1 MKAHDMNQASAASS
15 GFPMARLSLACAL
28 ALGAASL
35 QAAPRADLTVLPTL
49 GGDASMA
56 HAINEAGQVVGASTN
71 ADGRQRAFLWNA
83 TGGMRD
89 LGTPS
94 RSLVSSVAWDINNL
108 GQVAGYGYYGSPGG
122 SGSYATYALVWET
135 AAGTTQILDGTVG
148 DSVFPEAHGINDAG
162 VVVGHGHA
170 DIWYPDGTTRSL
182 PGLVGPLPGSR
193 LAVNEAGQVAGDGY
207 ADGSALGD
215 EAFLWDPVTG
225 MRGLGTLGGAFSGA
239 TGLNDRGQVVGWSAI
254 DTPGPVETHAF
265 LWDAA
270 GGMRDLGTLGGTY
283 SVALNINDAGQVVGA
298 SETAGGQR
306 HAVLWRDGTM
316 TDLAELVG
324 PGTLYSGYTP
334 TRAFDINEYAQVVG
348 EGNYSYLSTFG
359 GISFVTETRGFLLTL
374 HPDWQGG
381 DGDWDDASGT
391 HWNWAGTG
399 TAAAKIGAMHD
410 VVIDPGVAAT
420 VQGSADGR
428 ARSLRIG
435 GTAGTLV
442 ALDLNNGTTAVQS
455 GTTLAE
461 GGILQGSGRLQGD
474 LTVQAG
480 GRVSVDDGQRMQLAG
495 QVANR
500 GEVDVQA
507 GPGGTARLEVSGSLV
522 SEAGARMNLHNAEV
536 LARGGLVNAGSLNA
550 GGTVSVS
557 GNVDNQAGGLV
568 RVTGAAADVVFLD
581 DFTNDGTVIVS
592 GGSVATFSGRVS
604 GSGAFLDAGRK
615 RFAGGV
621 APGASP
627 GMLVIGG
634 IVDFVL
640 GDVEM
645 ELGGTT
651 PGAEHDKIV
660 FVSGPT
666 ITIDP
671 AVDLVVSW
679 WDGFTGSAGDVF
691 DLFDWNIEVPTGVD
705 TLFPVG
711 SGSLTGAFGN
721 VLLPALDPGL
731 AWDITDLYTTGEI
744 RINAVPVPAA
754 AWLFGSGLI
763 GLVAA
768 ARRRRVGE
776 ACRGG

>member
-1 MKAHDMNQASAASS
+1 MEQRNTAANNPFRNRITPLATVLAAMLVAGAHE
-15 GFPMARLSLACAL
+15 AL
-28 ALGAASL
+28 
-35 QAAPRADLTVLPTL
+35 AAPRADLTVLPTL

-71 ADGRQRAFLWNA
+71 ADGGQRAFLWDA
-83 TGGMRD
+83 AGGMRN
-89 LGTPS
+89 LGTLPPY
-94 RSLVSSVAWDINNL
+94 RDSVAWDINNL
-108 GQVAGYGYYGSPGG
+108 GQVAGYAYG
-122 SGSYATYALVWET
+122 SGSISDSYALVWDT
-135 AAGTTQILDGTVG
+135 TTGTMQILDGGFDVY
-148 DSVFPEAHGINDAG
+148 AQAYGINDAG
-162 VVVGHGHA
+162 VVVGHGSA
-170 DIWYPDGTTRSL
+170 DVWYPDGTKRRL
-182 PGLVGPLPGSR
+182 PGLIGPLARSR
-193 LAVNEAGQVAGDGY
+193 IAINEAGQVAGEGY
-207 ADGSALGD
+207 DGSTAAGD

-225 MRGLGTLGGAFSGA
+225 MRGLGTLGGEFSGA
-239 TGLNDRGQVVGWSAI
+239 LGLNGSGQVVGWSVI
-254 DTPGPVETHAF
+254 DAPGPDVHAF

-283 SVALNINDAGQVVGA
+283 SAALSINDAGQVVGA
-298 SETAGGQR
+298 SDTDAGQR
-306 HAVLWRDGTM
+306 RAFLWRNGVM
-316 TDLAELVG
+316 TDLANLVG
-324 PGTLYSGYTP
+324 PATLFNEYTP
-334 TRAFDINEYAQVVG
+334 SRAFDINEYAQIVG
-348 EGNYSYLSTFG
+348 EGDYRYLSTIG
-359 GISFVTETRGFLLTL
+359 GVSFVTETRGFLLTL

-399 TAAAKIGAMHD
+399 TAAAKIGTMHD

-442 ALDLNNGTTAVQS
+442 ALDLNNGTTTVQN

-480 GRVSVDDGQRMQLAG
+480 GRVSVEDGQRMQLAG
-495 QVANR
+495 QVANW

-592 GGSVATFSGRVS
+592 SGSVATFSGRVS

-651 PGAEHDKIV
+651 PGVEHDKIV

-691 DLFDWNIEVPTGVD
+691 DLFDWNIEAPTGSD

-763 GLVAA
+763 GLVVA
-768 ARRRRVGE
+768 ARRRRT
-776 ACRGG
+776 